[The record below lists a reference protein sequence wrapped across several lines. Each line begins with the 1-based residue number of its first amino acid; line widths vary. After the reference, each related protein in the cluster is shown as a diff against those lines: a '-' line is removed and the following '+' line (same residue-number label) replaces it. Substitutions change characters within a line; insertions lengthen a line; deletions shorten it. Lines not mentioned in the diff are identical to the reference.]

1 MAITAKEVQQLRTQ
15 TGAGMMDCKKALQET
30 GGDMDA
36 AVEFLRKKGLS
47 KAAKK
52 AGRVAA
58 EGLVSSYIHGAG
70 KIGVLVEV
78 NSETDFVARNED
90 FQRFVKDVAMHI
102 AASAP
107 RYVKR
112 EDVPDAEVQKEKD
125 FLLEQVQE
133 EGKPEHIAE
142 KIVTGRL
149 DKYFKEICLL
159 EQPFVKDP
167 DKTVT
172 DYLNDTI
179 ATIGENIIIRRFARF
194 ALGEGLEKKQ
204 EDFASEVAKAAES

>member
-1 MAITAKEVQQLRTQ
+1 MPTR
-15 TGAGMMDCKKALQET
+15 
-30 GGDMDA
+30 
-36 AVEFLRKKGLS
+36 R
-47 KAAKK
+47 
-52 AGRVAA
+52 
-58 EGLVSSYIHGAG
+58 SSD
-70 KIGVLVEV
+70 L
-78 NSETDFVARNED
+78 
-90 FQRFVKDVAMHI
+90 
-102 AASAP
+102 
-107 RYVKR
+107 
-112 EDVPDAEVQKEKD
+112 
-125 FLLEQVQE
+125 
-133 EGKPEHIAE
+133 E